1 MSQQLNLL
9 TRERRAFNPLLI
21 ALVVW
26 GLVLFGLA
34 MLWTV
39 DQVRLLNARDDEA
52 AAAKQLRDA
61 RGVIQQREDA
71 RQALVSEIAAT
82 QPLANA
88 ARDLM
93 TLAGNLGSTQG
104 YADEFGILA
113 SVTEPD
119 LWLTNV
125 EIRDGGKAI
134 KISGRALNNAAAL
147 NYGRNLNAAFAA
159 RGARFTTLEMA
170 PVTIG
175 KRDGGGP
182 ALTSTKFMIQ

>member
-9 TRERRAFNPLLI
+9 TRERRAFSPLLI

-34 MLWTV
+34 TLWTV
-39 DQVRLLNARDDEA
+39 NQVRLVNARDDEA
-52 AAAKQLRDA
+52 AAAAQLRDA

-71 RQALVSEIAAT
+71 RQALANEIAAT

-88 ARDLM
+88 ARDM
-93 TLAGNLGSTQG
+93 LALADKLGSTQG
-104 YADEFGILA
+104 YTDEFGLLA
-113 SVTEPD
+113 SVAEPD

-125 EIRDGGKAI
+125 EIRDGGKTI
-134 KISGRALNNAAAL
+134 RVSGQTLNNAAAL
-147 NYGRNLNAAFAA
+147 SYGRNLNAAFEA
-159 RGARFTTLEMA
+159 RGARFTTLEMT
-170 PVTIG
+170 PVAIG

-182 ALTSTKFMIQ
+182 VPTSTKFVIQ

>member
-1 MSQQLNLL
+1 
-9 TRERRAFNPLLI
+9 
-21 ALVVW
+21 
-26 GLVLFGLA
+26 
-34 MLWTV
+34 
-39 DQVRLLNARDDEA
+39 
-52 AAAKQLRDA
+52 
-61 RGVIQQREDA
+61 
-71 RQALVSEIAAT
+71 
-82 QPLANA
+82 
-88 ARDLM
+88 
-93 TLAGNLGSTQG
+93 
-104 YADEFGILA
+104 
-113 SVTEPD
+113 